1 MAIFDKKGNE
11 IHIGDTLKFI
21 VFNKYVRARIVEED
35 GNLICIDSK
44 GKRYPLHIFR
54 DMLVYPDGVLVDDE

>member
-11 IHIGDTLKFI
+11 IHIGDTLKFQ
-21 VFNKYVRARIVEED
+21 VFNKYVRAQVVIQD
-35 GNLICIDSK
+35 GSLICVDSS

-54 DMLVYPDGVLVDDE
+54 DLLIYPDGVVVDNE